1 MDTQKVIDYIP
12 AILLLISIMTIILI
26 VITKFGDKFF
36 DSNFK
41 TDNAL
46 IFVSS
51 FLFIVILITHLFKE
65 QPWTADTLKI
75 IIGVLVGSGASKLS
89 KARKEDEKEN
99 TQTLTGNDIK
109 DSIVNQALG
118 DINQTIENFKSEIS
132 KIGHAI
138 INQYPTIEQKL
149 DLINAN
155 SLKPQIKKTEHL
167 RLETDDFELRDEL
180 KQIFDEYRNDDY
192 TWKWIEKCM
201 AYPEFERKI
210 KNKIQDLETQGWKIV
225 SMNFDNTSNGIHIN
239 LDVEKPYV

>member
-1 MDTQKVIDYIP
+1 MDMQKLIDYIP

-46 IFVSS
+46 IFVAS
-51 FLFIVILITHLFKE
+51 FLFIIILITHLFKE

-89 KARKEDEKEN
+89 KTKKEDDKGN
-99 TQTLTGNDIK
+99 SQTLTGNEIK

-118 DINQTIENFKSEIS
+118 DINQKIDNFKSEVS
-132 KIGHAI
+132 KIEHAVV
-138 INQYPTIEQKL
+138 NQFPTIEQKL
-149 DLINAN
+149 DLINNN

-167 RLETDDFELRDEL
+167 RLETDDFELKDEL
-180 KQIFDEYRNDDY
+180 KQIFDDYRNDDY
-192 TWKWIEKCM
+192 TWKWIQKCM
-201 AYPEFERKI
+201 AYPEFDRKI
-210 KNKIQDLETQGWKIV
+210 KDKIQDLETQGWKII
-225 SMNFDNTSNGIHIN
+225 SMNFDNISNGIHIN
-239 LDVEKPYV
+239 FDMEKPYV